1 MLLLLL
7 HSWFNVCICDTVL
20 LECTCLPSLNME
32 RAAALCSS
40 SLRKAQLRAVRFSY
54 AAKLGDISAGRQL
67 TLSSQAVP
75 RLCTLCHP
83 RLIVIIKLMW
93 HDETSR
99 ACHVVQ
105 QTLSNE
111 SDCSPRETVPQP
123 MLNNRDTT
131 DTTDTLLAWSQ
142 IDRALHST

>member
-1 MLLLLL
+1 M
-7 HSWFNVCICDTVL
+7 
-20 LECTCLPSLNME
+20 
-32 RAAALCSS
+32 
-40 SLRKAQLRAVRFSY
+40 RFSY
-54 AAKLGDISAGRQL
+54 AADKLGDISAGLGRRL

-75 RLCTLCHP
+75 RLCSLCHP
-83 RLIVIIKLMW
+83 CLIVIMKLVW

-123 MLNNRDTT
+123 MLNKRDTT
-131 DTTDTLLAWSQ
+131 DTPLAWSQ
-142 IDRALHST
+142 VDRALQST